1 MQAHTLRTQL
11 TQFTGSE
18 TFTRHALLRRM
29 VITEG
34 VRWLA
39 NEAQAHWITDI
50 IASYQHEPHISPEHF
65 QAWRLSVHD
74 ATRAAVITMT
84 DGNSDVPI
92 VQQQIDYTDFPLSEI
107 TLWLIAQGEHVVL
120 MLPSEY

>member
-1 MQAHTLRTQL
+1 MDAHTLRAQL

-29 VITEG
+29 VMTEG
-34 VRWLA
+34 VIWLV
-39 NEAQAHWITDI
+39 EQAQAHWLTDI
-50 IASYQHEPHISPEHF
+50 IASYQHEAHVSLEHF
-65 QAWRLSVHD
+65 QAWRLSVD
-74 ATRAAVITMT
+74 LTTRAAVIMMM
-84 DGNSDVPI
+84 DGNSHKPI
-92 VQQQIDYTDFPLSEI
+92 VQQQIDYTDFPLAEI